1 MKIKRTLFIGH
12 RQYCSMTFFI
22 LVNCG
27 RRKESYFTRGKKF
40 RACFFFGS
48 ELGGVSE
55 EILWSRGKGG
65 KGSRFIFLVFNIEA
79 AVSLACPIIGEKD
92 NWPTLDLVSRLCVT
106 YATSVATI

>member
-12 RQYCSMTFFI
+12 RQYCSLTFFI

-27 RRKESYFTRGKKF
+27 RRKESYFIHMGKEISSL
-40 RACFFFGS
+40 FFFW
-48 ELGGVSE
+48 GGVSE

-79 AVSLACPIIGEKD
+79 AVTLACPIIGEKD

>member
-1 MKIKRTLFIGH
+1 MEEGRKVTSHGERNFELV
-12 RQYCSMTFFI
+12 FF
-22 LVNCG
+22 LG
-27 RRKESYFTRGKKF
+27 
-40 RACFFFGS
+40 
-48 ELGGVSE
+48 GGVSE

-79 AVSLACPIIGEKD
+79 AVTLACPIIGEKD